1 MRTWFILLI
10 MAGQTLANSYST
22 NFPAGEMG
30 NWLQGKTNGLD
41 WSNVVNVPG
50 LAFGTQPGASQY
62 DDSTAVVAGSWGNDQ
77 SAQGVV
83 SVPAVPRSVGEV
95 EIRLRTKISPHSITG
110 YEFNASISPG
120 GGAYMQI
127 VRWNGALASFTY
139 LASSGVIARSGDT
152 LTATAVGSRLTW
164 YKNGQVVCAA
174 NDSSFPSGSP
184 GIGMYS
190 NDGSNENGY
199 GFANFSATDN
209 GSSAPSPTPSA
220 TPLPQAYATWESSLL
235 SEMQAAGISQS
246 RINTVQAW
254 LANNPPK
261 P

>member
-1 MRTWFILLI
+1 MLRRYWSLFITGGLSVL
-10 MAGQTLANSYST
+10 GCVTLTVSAFGNSYST

-30 NWLQGKTNGLD
+30 NWLQGKSNGLD

-50 LAFGTQPGASQY
+50 LAFGTQSGAGQY
-62 DDSTAVVAGSWGNDQ
+62 DDSTAVVPGAWGNDQ

-83 SVPAVPRSVGEV
+83 SVPGAPGSVGEV

-127 VRWNGALASFTY
+127 VRWDGPLASFTY
-139 LASSGVIARSGDT
+139 LGAASVLAHSGDT
-152 LTATAVGSRLTW
+152 LMATAIGSRLTW

-190 NDGSNENGY
+190 NDGARENGY

-209 GSSAPSPTPSA
+209 GSPAQSDTVCN
-220 TPLPQAYATWESSLL
+220 AY
-235 SEMQAAGISQS
+235 SQGLCGLGS
-246 RINTVQAW
+246 VAF
-254 LANNPPK
+254 K
-261 P
+261 

>member
-1 MRTWFILLI
+1 MRTLFILLI
-10 MAGQTLANSYST
+10 LAGQSIANSYST

-30 NWLQGKTNGLD
+30 HWLQGKSNGLD

-50 LAFGTQPGASQY
+50 LAFGTQSGTGQY
-62 DDSTAVVAGSWGNDQ
+62 DDSTAVVPGAWGNDQ

-110 YEFNASISPG
+110 YEFNASISSG

-139 LASSGVIARSGDT
+139 LSSAAVIARSGDT
-152 LTATAVGSRLTW
+152 LTATAAGSRLTW
-164 YKNGQVVCAA
+164 YKNGQPVCSA

-209 GSSAPSPTPSA
+209 GSATPSPTPSM
-220 TPLPQAYATWESSLL
+220 TPVPQAYAAWESSLL
-235 SEMQAAGISQS
+235 NEMQAAGIPQF